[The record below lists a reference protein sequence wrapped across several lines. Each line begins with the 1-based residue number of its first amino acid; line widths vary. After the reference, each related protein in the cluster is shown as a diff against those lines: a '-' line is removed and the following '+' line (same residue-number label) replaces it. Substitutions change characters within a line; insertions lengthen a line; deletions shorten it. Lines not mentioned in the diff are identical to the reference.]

1 MNKISAT
8 EVIDLLDETTDE
20 YVYASF
26 DSATPLSQA
35 KQKMKLN
42 SEELSW
48 IMYGNELTD
57 LSINLAQ
64 RMLKEQ
70 FELNGLQSTL
80 LQARTSKQITEIS
93 LNNQIQII
101 HSHGNSHWIVASSVN
116 SRNHTVFVYDSVFEH
131 LDKNTEKII
140 QNLFN
145 SKRIKVVKS
154 QAQCGGDDC
163 GVFAIANATAIAHG
177 FDPANMAFNQSA
189 MRLHLLKCFK
199 EEKMTMFP
207 TSNGN

>member
-20 YVYASF
+20 YAYDSNASF
-26 DSATPLSQA
+26 DSSTPLSQE

-42 SEELSW
+42 SEELSR
-48 IMYGNELTD
+48 IMYGNKLTD

-131 LDKNTEKII
+131 LDKNTV

-163 GVFAIANATAIAHG
+163 DAFTIAI
-177 FDPANMAFNQSA
+177 MLQ
-189 MRLHLLKCFK
+189 
-199 EEKMTMFP
+199 
-207 TSNGN
+207 